1 MGFLEKVGGFAERAG
16 EKVKKGATGV
26 ADKSKLLAE
35 KTKLRSQIN
44 SENSNINK
52 AYTEL
57 GKKYFELFGH
67 EPSED
72 FAEIVG
78 RINNSNVHITELQQQ
93 LAALEVETTCPK
105 CGAVIRKDQQ
115 FCQACGSKTE
125 SFVDVSAEDI
135 EVVAEVEK
143 AAEEQS
149 AEEITSDDSDATEE

>member
-1 MGFLEKVGGFAERAG
+1 MGFLEKVGGFAEKAG

-35 KTKLRSQIN
+35 KAKLKSQIS

-72 FAEIVG
+72 FADLVSQ
-78 RINNSNVHITELQQQ
+78 INSSNDHIAELQQQ

-105 CGAVIRKDQQ
+105 CGANIKKDQS
-115 FCQACGSKTE
+115 FCQACGAKME
-125 SFVDVSAEDI
+125 SFVDVSADDI

-143 AAEEQS
+143 AAEEQTADDIE
-149 AEEITSDDSDATEE
+149 AEEFEADED